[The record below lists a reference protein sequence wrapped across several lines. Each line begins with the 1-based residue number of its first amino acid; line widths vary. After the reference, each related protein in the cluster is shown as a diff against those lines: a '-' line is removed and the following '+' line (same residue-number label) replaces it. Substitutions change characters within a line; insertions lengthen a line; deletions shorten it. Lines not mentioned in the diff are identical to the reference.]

1 MLLSTYS
8 RMFSAMIN
16 MENYGTLLSTPA
28 QADFGELVVLETRG
42 KTFPITS
49 AYKWSIYIFQAW
61 YRELLLKDK

>member
-8 RMFSAMIN
+8 RMFLAMVN
-16 MENYGTLLSTPA
+16 TENYGTLLSTPA
-28 QADFGELVVLETRG
+28 QAGELVVLETRG